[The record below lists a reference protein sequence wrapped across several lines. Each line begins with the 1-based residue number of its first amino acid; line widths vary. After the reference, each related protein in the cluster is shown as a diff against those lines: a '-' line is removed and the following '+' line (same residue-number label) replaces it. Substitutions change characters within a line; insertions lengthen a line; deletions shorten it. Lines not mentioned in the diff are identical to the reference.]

1 MTLPSCKIANITHI
15 HHSAV
20 ESVNRI
26 RTVLNFNT

>member
-1 MTLPSCKIANITHI
+1 MTLPSCKIAKISLI

-26 RTVLNFNT
+26 QTVLDFNT